1 MVDTFVS
8 WVLQNMDHLVRVFV
22 IAVLGYP
29 IIRLADVLMQ
39 RVMTRRQMTPQAIMV
54 FRKAVR
60 YGLGI
65 LLLITIM
72 GELGFRLTAIIGA
85 AGIAGIAFTFASQT
99 SLSNLISGLFLI
111 AEKSFAV
118 GDVIQSGDTTGVVDS
133 IDLLSVKIRTFDN
146 RFIRLPNES
155 LVKGQVI
162 NITRYPI
169 RRFDVDVGVAYKE
182 DVDRVIR
189 ILGEVA
195 DQNAYC
201 LDEPAPIVVFKGFG
215 DSSLDFMLGVWFEK
229 TELLKLRNSLLRDIK
244 NRLDAENIEIP
255 FPHRSLYAG
264 AVTAPFPIRIVK
276 GDAVTGHGEGQT
288 ESNTSTKEG

>member
-1 MVDTFVS
+1 MVDSLVN
-8 WVLQNMDHLVRVFV
+8 WVLNHMPNLLRAGV
-22 IAVLGYP
+22 IALLGYP
-29 IIRLADVLMQ
+29 VIRLADLLSR
-39 RVMTRRQMTPQAIMV
+39 RVMTRRQMTPQAMMV
-54 FRKAVR
+54 ISKTIR
-60 YGLGI
+60 YGLGV

-118 GDVIQSGDTTGVVDS
+118 GDVIQSGDTTGVVES

-146 RFIRLPNES
+146 RYVRLPNES
-155 LVKGQVI
+155 LVKGQVT

-182 DVDRVIR
+182 DIDHVIR
-189 ILGEVA
+189 VLGEVA

-201 LDEPAPIVVFKGFG
+201 LDEPAPIVIFKGFG
-215 DSSLDFMLGVWFEK
+215 ESSLDFMLGVWFEK

-244 NRLDAENIEIP
+244 NRFDAEKIEIP

-264 AVTAPFPIRIVK
+264 EATAPFPIRIVQ
-276 GDAVTGHGEGQT
+276 GAGTASEGGGGEALT
-288 ESNTSTKEG
+288 

>member
-1 MVDTFVS
+1 MVDGMMNWLVANGGSFVRS
-8 WVLQNMDHLVRVFV
+8 LVIV
-22 IAVLGYP
+22 ALGYP
-29 IIRLADVLMQ
+29 LIRMVDLLVR
-39 RVMTRRQMTPQAIMV
+39 RVMTRRKMTPQAMMV
-54 FRKAVR
+54 LSKAVR

-65 LLLITIM
+65 LLIVTIM

-85 AGIAGIAFTFASQT
+85 AGIAGIAVTFASQT

-111 AEKSFAV
+111 AEKSFEV
-118 GDVIQSGDTTGVVDS
+118 GDVIQSGETTGVVDS

-146 RFIRLPNES
+146 RYVRLPNES
-155 LVKGQVI
+155 LVKGQVT

-182 DVDRVIR
+182 DIDRVIR

-215 DSSLDFMLGVWFEK
+215 DSSLNVMLGVWFEK
-229 TELLKLRNSLLRDIK
+229 SEMSKVRNSLLRDIK
-244 NRLDAENIEIP
+244 VRFDAEKIEIP
-255 FPHRSLYAG
+255 FPHRTLYSGEA
-264 AVTAPFPIRIVK
+264 TAPFPIRIIREKTVEPHV
-276 GDAVTGHGEGQT
+276 GT
-288 ESNTSTKEG
+288 ETSL

>member
-1 MVDTFVS
+1 MVDSFVS
-8 WVLQNMDHLVRVFV
+8 WVLDNMGNLTRVLI

-29 IIRLADVLMQ
+29 IIRLADALTR
-39 RVMTRRQMTPQAIMV
+39 RVMTRREMTPQAIMV
-54 FRKAVR
+54 ISKAIR
-60 YGLGI
+60 YGLCI

-118 GDVIQSGDTTGVVDS
+118 GDVIQSGDTTGIVES

-146 RFIRLPNES
+146 RYVRFPNES
-155 LVKGQVI
+155 LVKGQVT

-195 DQNAYC
+195 DQNAFC

-215 DSSLDFMLGVWFEK
+215 QSSLDFMLGVWFEK
-229 TELLKLRNSLLRDIK
+229 TELLKLRNSILRDIK
-244 NRLDAENIEIP
+244 KRFDAENIEIP
-255 FPHRSLYAG
+255 FPHRSLYSGEA
-264 AVTAPFPIRIVK
+264 TAPFPIRIVN
-276 GDAVTGHGEGQT
+276 GDAGVERRGNGG
-288 ESNTSTKEG
+288 TKDRSD

>member
-1 MVDTFVS
+1 MVDSLVN
-8 WVLQNMDHLVRVFV
+8 WVLNHMPNLLRAGV
-22 IAVLGYP
+22 IALLGYP
-29 IIRLADVLMQ
+29 VIRLADLLSR
-39 RVMTRRQMTPQAIMV
+39 RVMTRRQMTPQAMMV
-54 FRKAVR
+54 ISKTIR
-60 YGLGI
+60 YGLGV

-118 GDVIQSGDTTGVVDS
+118 GDVIQSGDTTGVVES

-146 RFIRLPNES
+146 RYVRLPNES
-155 LVKGQVI
+155 LVKGQVT

-182 DVDRVIR
+182 DIDHVIR
-189 ILGEVA
+189 VLGEVA

-244 NRLDAENIEIP
+244 KRFDAEKIEIP

-264 AVTAPFPIRIVK
+264 EATAPFPIRIVQ
-276 GDAVTGHGEGQT
+276 GEIAVNDGRGEVV
-288 ESNTSTKEG
+288 K